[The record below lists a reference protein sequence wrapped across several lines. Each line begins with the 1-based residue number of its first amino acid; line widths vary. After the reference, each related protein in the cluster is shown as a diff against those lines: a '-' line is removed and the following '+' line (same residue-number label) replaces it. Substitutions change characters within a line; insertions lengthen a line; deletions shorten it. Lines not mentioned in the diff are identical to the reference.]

1 MQIKS
6 SCESMCVD
14 YYEIKDING
23 KIDTQNRLKVLT
35 FMGETMK
42 KGVINVWKMAE
53 ELDDY
58 LQNYNYKVTINTKR
72 PPQLVLKRRIIMYL
86 SEHFGRAFWV
96 DDNNE
101 FRSCPLFVNN
111 KPDYS
116 QVDYVSEWTDLEGVR
131 LDKLFNIHRIEI
143 LNRIFRIKYQ
153 IVTLFNRRCL
163 Q

>member
-14 YYEIKDING
+14 FYEIKDVNG
-23 KIDTQNRLKVLT
+23 NIDTQNRLKVLT

-72 PPQLVLKRRIIMYL
+72 PPQLVLKRR
-86 SEHFGRAFWV
+86 
-96 DDNNE
+96 
-101 FRSCPLFVNN
+101 
-111 KPDYS
+111 DY
-116 QVDYVSEWTDLEGVR
+116 YVS
-131 LDKLFNIHRIEI
+131 
-143 LNRIFRIKYQ
+143 
-153 IVTLFNRRCL
+153 
-163 Q
+163 

>member
-23 KIDTQNRLKVLT
+23 NLDTQNRLKVLT

-72 PPQLVLKRRIIMYL
+72 PPQLVLKKENY
-86 SEHFGRAFWV
+86 
-96 DDNNE
+96 
-101 FRSCPLFVNN
+101 
-111 KPDYS
+111 
-116 QVDYVSEWTDLEGVR
+116 YV
-131 LDKLFNIHRIEI
+131 
-143 LNRIFRIKYQ
+143 
-153 IVTLFNRRCL
+153 
-163 Q
+163 

>member
-35 FMGETMK
+35 FKGNTVK

-72 PPQLVLKRRIIMYL
+72 PAQLVLTK
-86 SEHFGRAFWV
+86 E
-96 DDNNE
+96 
-101 FRSCPLFVNN
+101 
-111 KPDYS
+111 DY
-116 QVDYVSEWTDLEGVR
+116 YVS
-131 LDKLFNIHRIEI
+131 
-143 LNRIFRIKYQ
+143 
-153 IVTLFNRRCL
+153 
-163 Q
+163 

>member
-14 YYEIKDING
+14 FYEIKDVNG
-23 KIDTQNRLKVLT
+23 NIDTQNRLKVLT

-72 PPQLVLKRRIIMYL
+72 PPQLVLKK
-86 SEHFGRAFWV
+86 E
-96 DDNNE
+96 
-101 FRSCPLFVNN
+101 
-111 KPDYS
+111 DY
-116 QVDYVSEWTDLEGVR
+116 YVS
-131 LDKLFNIHRIEI
+131 
-143 LNRIFRIKYQ
+143 
-153 IVTLFNRRCL
+153 
-163 Q
+163 

>member
-14 YYEIKDING
+14 YYEIKDVNG
-23 KIDTQNRLKVLT
+23 NLDTQNRLKVLT

-72 PPQLVLKRRIIMYL
+72 PPQLVLKRREY
-86 SEHFGRAFWV
+86 
-96 DDNNE
+96 
-101 FRSCPLFVNN
+101 
-111 KPDYS
+111 
-116 QVDYVSEWTDLEGVR
+116 YV
-131 LDKLFNIHRIEI
+131 
-143 LNRIFRIKYQ
+143 
-153 IVTLFNRRCL
+153 
-163 Q
+163 